1 MAERVL
7 SVPLAVATLAQ
18 QPEIV
23 YRVSAQRLFDDMVN
37 VGVPP

>member
-23 YRVSAQRLFDDMVN
+23 HRVSAQRLFDDMVN
-37 VGVPP
+37 VGIPP